1 MSATP
6 TVLVIRH
13 LLFEDLGI
21 FAPVL
26 TESGYRIDYVDAG
39 IDRIDPDAVYDA
51 DLLVVLG
58 GPIGVGDQRAYPYL
72 TDEIAA
78 IAERID
84 RGLPTLGVCL
94 GAQLIAAA
102 LGAAVEPTGRIE
114 IGYAPLTFA
123 DVSDNPLAMLGQV
136 PVLHWHGDQFAI
148 PDGARLLASTPGFP
162 HQAFDYGPAVLAL
175 QFHLEADHDRIEQW
189 LIGHAHELATNG
201 IDPAAIRADAGRYG
215 PQLADHAR
223 EVFAAWLRSAGA
235 PGTTRGTS
243 AAIPC

>member
-94 GAQLIAAA
+94 GAQLIASA
-102 LGAAVEPTGRIE
+102 LGARVYPNRHKE
-114 IGYAPLTFA
+114 IGWSPLQLTAAGQASCLRHLA
-123 DVSDNPLAMLGQV
+123 DV
-136 PVLHWHGDQFAI
+136 PVLHWHGDTFELPEGSAH
-148 PDGARLLASTPGFP
+148 LASSSVYP
-162 HQAFDYGPAVLAL
+162 HQAFSVGSHALAL
-175 QFHLEADHDRIEQW
+175 QCHPEA
-189 LIGHAHELATNG
+189 
-201 IDPAAIRADAGRYG
+201 
-215 PQLADHAR
+215 QLQDFER
-223 EVFAAWLRSAGA
+223 
-235 PGTTRGTS
+235 
-243 AAIPC
+243 